1 MKSLTPAKLSLI
13 MFLGVGL
20 LVAGYFAKRMFATA
34 EEPPKVENRTVPMA
48 LSDIEPGT
56 TITAAHIGV
65 GYIDPAE
72 IKSDMLL
79 SSRVIIGRVAKEK
92 ISALKPI
99 RSSNLYSPGYRIPLD
114 VEEGMRAVS
123 INLDDSADM
132 VGGHI
137 SIGEY
142 VDVHMTVDA
151 ATANTNMRAL
161 AGGLT
166 LTLFKGVK
174 VLSINN
180 NSSDLTSLNR
190 VGNAVTLEL
199 TPAQANI
206 IILSKERGK
215 ITLSYNPEGKG
226 TGVVGVSDEN
236 RATLHEILGL
246 KAPEQPTA
254 PFITEHYN
262 GTGRRAIMF
271 RRVGNRIIRYGASY
285 NGNNGT
291 NGDSGGNGMNFDDMN
306 QNSSQQNTFNQN
318 RSRGSRQNRQGRR
331 TPRNGQPTA

>member
-34 EEPPKVENRTVPMA
+34 EEPPKAENRTIPMA
-48 LSDIEPGT
+48 IADLEPGT
-56 TITAAHIGV
+56 IIKASHIGM
-65 GYIDPAE
+65 GYIDPA
-72 IKSDMLL
+72 KVTPDMLL
-79 SSRVIIGRVAKEK
+79 SNRVVVGRVVKKK
-92 ISALKPI
+92 ILATSAFHAQDLHA
-99 RSSNLYSPGYRIPLD
+99 PGYRVPLD
-114 VEEGMRAVS
+114 IEKGMRAVS
-123 INLDDSADM
+123 LNLDDSADM
-132 VGGHI
+132 VGGQI
-137 SIGEY
+137 GIGEY

-174 VLSINN
+174 VLAINN

-236 RATLHEILGL
+236 RATLQEILGL
-246 KAPEQPTA
+246 KSPEPPEA

-262 GTGRRAIMF
+262 GTGRQAIMF

-285 NGNNGT
+285 NGNNGA
-291 NGDSGGNGMNFDDMN
+291 NGDSGGNGLNFDNMN